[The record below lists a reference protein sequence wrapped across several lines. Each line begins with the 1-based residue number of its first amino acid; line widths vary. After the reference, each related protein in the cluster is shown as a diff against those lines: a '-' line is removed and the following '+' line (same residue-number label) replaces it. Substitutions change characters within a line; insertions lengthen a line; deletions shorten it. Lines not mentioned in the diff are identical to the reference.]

1 MKLKKGLLF
10 CIVLLTSKLVVCQ
23 KTWALEDCISYA
35 IANNLNLKNLEYNR
49 NSSKERHKQA
59 IRNLLPNISGFS
71 NYNLSFGRA
80 EDPNTGGFV
89 NTDFFSNNYN
99 LNSSLD
105 IFQGFQK
112 VNSIKATNFLHKAAK
127 EDIKQE
133 KYLLAFRVMTAFYEI
148 QFLEGLVANA
158 IAQQK
163 ISQTNYDLVKRQIEL
178 GLKAG
183 ADLYEAESLLRTDQL
198 TVTQNKNSLQ
208 ASRLTLL
215 QEMNLEATIDFQI
228 LPILNNTDSNNT
240 NITSLQQ
247 DTIFLKAKSFIPVLK
262 AQELRTKAAKK
273 GIAIS
278 KGNLFPS
285 LSLNAGY
292 RTGYFETNTDDA
304 GILIPFSTQIKNNA
318 SRFAGVSLR
327 IPISNRWTAHSR
339 IKQQKIAHQRAKNN
353 LELQEQELYNIIQQ
367 LLQDYTA
374 LSAEFTQSNSQLQSQ
389 QMAFTIAQKKYEKGL
404 ISALDLFTA
413 KNIFAVSQNKNLQ
426 VATRLKINKSTLDFY
441 RGLPVFN
448 INNTY

>member
-1 MKLKKGLLF
+1 MLLR
-10 CIVLLTSKLVVCQ
+10 I
-23 KTWALEDCISYA
+23 
-35 IANNLNLKNLEYNR
+35 
-49 NSSKERHKQA
+49 SKERHKQA

-198 TVTQNKNSLQ
+198 AVTQNKNSLQ

-273 GIAIS
+273 EIAIS

-318 SRFAGVSLR
+318 F
-327 IPISNRWTAHSR
+327 
-339 IKQQKIAHQRAKNN
+339 KNP
-353 LELQEQELYNIIQQ
+353 Y
-367 LLQDYTA
+367 
-374 LSAEFTQSNSQLQSQ
+374 
-389 QMAFTIAQKKYEKGL
+389 
-404 ISALDLFTA
+404 
-413 KNIFAVSQNKNLQ
+413 
-426 VATRLKINKSTLDFY
+426 
-441 RGLPVFN
+441 
-448 INNTY
+448 